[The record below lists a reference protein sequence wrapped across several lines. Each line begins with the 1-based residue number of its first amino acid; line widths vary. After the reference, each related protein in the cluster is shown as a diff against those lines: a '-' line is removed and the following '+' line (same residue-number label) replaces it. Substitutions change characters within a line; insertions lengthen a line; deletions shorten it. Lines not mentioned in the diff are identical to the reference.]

1 MFLCWSLVLSMGSA
15 LRSPVVLCV
24 LLSSQQAGNCW
35 SPPIRVVSYSNLNA
49 QVTLVYSISISQ
61 TPQKVCRFL
70 KHDVPLSDP
79 TAWEAAAST
88 LDTQRSCSTRC
99 TSQTSVIWRAVS
111 RHSRLFH
118 TIPGCFT
125 EKGQEA
131 SLCSASLQGFSCQ
144 RGVLSCFSTSAAAEG
159 GALGGRWV
167 AELCSA
173 FTSSPLPPCWEI
185 LRRAA
190 VSRGQHFAKEPQW
203 THVLL

>member
-1 MFLCWSLVLSMGSA
+1 MMSLSA
-15 LRSPVVLCV
+15 IPQLGKQLPL
-24 LLSSQQAGNCW
+24 
-35 SPPIRVVSYSNLNA
+35 PPIPS
-49 QVTLVYSISISQ
+49 
-61 TPQKVCRFL
+61 
-70 KHDVPLSDP
+70 
-79 TAWEAAAST
+79 AAAAHVAPHRPQ
-88 LDTQRSCSTRC
+88 LFGG
-99 TSQTSVIWRAVS
+99 
-111 RHSRLFH
+111 LFH
-118 TIPGCFT
+118 AIPGCFT

-131 SLCSASLQGFSCQ
+131 SLCSASLHGFSCQ
-144 RGVLSCFSTSAAAEG
+144 GGVLSCFLTGAAAEG